1 MAAFYDGYDEQE
13 STKILIKVC
22 GISKTEA
29 QKSVNCFL
37 NYKKVWIEENSPQE
51 VYKMSNRD
59 GLDFLANIRLLRNL
73 CGLDLMQAK
82 EVIMTVDHNVK
93 SLSEYQEK
101 IILPEL
107 EKALEKEEKKDK

>member
-1 MAAFYDGYDEQE
+1 
-13 STKILIKVC
+13 
-22 GISKTEA
+22 
-29 QKSVNCFL
+29 
-37 NYKKVWIEENSPQE
+37 
-51 VYKMSNRD
+51 
-59 GLDFLANIRLLRNL
+59 
-73 CGLDLMQAK
+73 MQAK